1 LAEPPVTDRLATDT
15 RTGGSLAVGTKPGD
29 LQPADVRASDLAIGI
44 DFGGSGIKGAV
55 VDVRSGKVVGNRLRF
70 PTPQPSM
77 PSDVVGVV
85 EELVRRLV
93 EPWDPSE
100 GDAFPVG
107 VGIPAAIRNGVT
119 LTAANIDP
127 GWIGYPAERDLG
139 LAMGRTVAVG
149 NDADV
154 AGVAEIRFGAG
165 RYQRGLVFVLTIG
178 TGVGTALFIDG
189 RIVPNTELGHLELK
203 GRDAEE
209 LVAES
214 ARARLG
220 LGWREWAAGFDFY
233 LHELE
238 RLFWPD
244 LFILGGGASKRAD
257 NYLQFLTVETPIA
270 LATFR
275 NNAGIV
281 GAALVAQERRAQ
293 VAALAAR
300 GPLL

>member
-1 LAEPPVTDRLATDT
+1 
-15 RTGGSLAVGTKPGD
+15 
-29 LQPADVRASDLAIGI
+29 
-44 DFGGSGIKGAV
+44 
-55 VDVRSGKVVGNRLRF
+55 
-70 PTPQPSM
+70 M

-189 RIVPNTELGHLELK
+189 RIVPNI
-203 GRDAEE
+203 
-209 LVAES
+209 
-214 ARARLG
+214 ARL
-220 LGWREWAAGFDFY
+220 
-233 LHELE
+233 
-238 RLFWPD
+238 
-244 LFILGGGASKRAD
+244 
-257 NYLQFLTVETPIA
+257 
-270 LATFR
+270 
-275 NNAGIV
+275 
-281 GAALVAQERRAQ
+281 
-293 VAALAAR
+293 
-300 GPLL
+300 